1 MIFLEKLR
9 ESAISVLP
17 IMALVGLLH
26 LAVAPLGAL
35 FPPFLLGGV
44 LIIIGLSF
52 FLVGADIGVLPMGQ
66 RAGSALVHKRNLPL
80 LLGAGFIIG
89 FIITVA
95 EPDVQVLA
103 AQVMDVAP
111 SISARNLVFM
121 IAAGV
126 GLFVS
131 LALLRVIFQFSLRV
145 LLLLFYTL
153 LFVCAALSSPEFLGV
168 GFDAGG
174 ATTGP
179 MTVPFILALGMG
191 VAAVRGGNAENDSFG
206 FIGLASIGPIM
217 AVLLMGMLSSGTG
230 ELPAESV
237 ESAGESLSLLAAF
250 LNLVPEVLHE
260 VLVALGPLFLLFAV
274 FQLTLVRMPSQQL
287 LRLIM
292 SLVYTFLGLVLFFL
306 GVKGGF
312 MPAGRELG
320 ALIAG
325 TQPSALFI
333 SAGVLFGALVVC
345 AEPAVWVLTVQ
356 VEEISGGSI
365 RRSLMLAALSLG
377 VACAVGMAM
386 FRILNGISLWYF
398 LIPGYLLSFGL
409 MRFCPP
415 LFTAIAFDS
424 GGVASG
430 PMASTFIL
438 AFALGASNALGGN
451 PILDAFGVIA
461 LIAMTP
467 LIAIQ
472 ALGILV
478 TRAENKTLAL
488 SRQSQ
493 HAPEDKA

>member
-126 GLFVS
+126 GFFVS

-488 SRQSQ
+488 SRHSQ

>member
-145 LLLLFYTL
+145 LLLLFYAL

-488 SRQSQ
+488 SRHSQ

>member
-488 SRQSQ
+488 SRHSQ

>member
-493 HAPEDKA
+493 QALEDKA

>member
-17 IMALVGLLH
+17 IMALVSLLH

-126 GLFVS
+126 GFFVS

-145 LLLLFYTL
+145 LLLLFYAL

-409 MRFCPP
+409 MSFCPP

-488 SRQSQ
+488 SRHSQ